1 MNTEITK
8 HEPMLVHIKPT
19 RGWASLN
26 LRDLWT
32 YRELILF
39 MVWRD
44 LLVRYKQTVLGII
57 WAILQPFLNMV
68 VFSIFFGELAG
79 MPTDN
84 GIPYP
89 IFAYAALLPFTLF
102 SKALN
107 DASRSLVGHQ
117 NMVSKIYF
125 PRLILPLSSVL
136 GGIVDFG
143 LAFIVLIGLMIYYA
157 ITAGFQF
164 IINAAW
170 LWLPFFILLALVT
183 ALGVALW
190 LSALYVQYRDV
201 GYILPF
207 LAEFWKFVSP
217 VVYSSTMIPEQ
228 WQMLYSINPM
238 VGVINGFRWALL
250 GAPSPI
256 GMGLLVSTI
265 AAIVL
270 LATGLVYFRRMERTF
285 ADLI

>member
-1 MNTEITK
+1 MSTDLTR
-8 HEPMLVHIKPT
+8 HDPMLVHIKPT

-39 MVWRD
+39 MIWRD
-44 LLVRYKQTVLGII
+44 LLVRYKQTVLGVT
-57 WAILQPFLNMV
+57 WAILQPFLQMV

-102 SKALN
+102 TKALN

-143 LAFIVLIGLMIYYA
+143 LAFIVLIGLMIYYSL
-157 ITAGFQF
+157 TAGFHF
-164 IINAAW
+164 IISASW

-256 GMGLLVSTI
+256 GMGLLISTV

-270 LATGLVYFRRMERTF
+270 FATGLVYFRRMERTF

>member
-1 MNTEITK
+1 MTSEITK
-8 HEPMLVHIKPT
+8 HASKIVHIKPT
-19 RGWASLN
+19 KGWASLN

-32 YRELILF
+32 YRELVYF
-39 MVWRD
+39 MIWRD
-44 LLVRYKQTVLGII
+44 LKVRYKQTALGVS
-57 WAILQPFLNMV
+57 WAILQPFLQMI
-68 VFSIFFGELAG
+68 VFSIFFGGLAKV
-79 MPTDN
+79 PTDN

-89 IFAYAALLPFTLF
+89 IFSYVALLPFTLF
-102 SKALN
+102 TKALN

-125 PRLILPLSSVL
+125 PRMILPLSSVL
-136 GGIVDFG
+136 GGLVDFA
-143 LAFIVLIGLMIYYA
+143 LAFIVLIGLMIYYS
-157 ITAGFQF
+157 ITGGFHF

-201 GYILPF
+201 GYMLPF
-207 LAEFWKFVSP
+207 LSDFWKFISP
-217 VVYSSTMIPEQ
+217 VVYSTTMIPEK

-256 GMGLLVSTI
+256 GMGLLVSTMV
-265 AAIVL
+265 AIIL
-270 LATGLVYFRRMERTF
+270 LASGWVYFRRMERTF

>member
-1 MNTEITK
+1 MSTEITK
-8 HEPMLVHIKPT
+8 HEPKIVHIKPT
-19 RGWASLN
+19 QGWASLN

-32 YRELILF
+32 YRELIYF
-39 MVWRD
+39 MIWRD
-44 LLVRYKQTVLGII
+44 LLVRYKQTVLGVT
-57 WAILQPFLNMV
+57 WAILQPFLQMV
-68 VFSIFFGELAG
+68 VFSIFFGELAKV
-79 MPTDN
+79 PTDN

-89 IFAYAALLPFTLF
+89 IFSYAALLPFTLF
-102 SKALN
+102 TKALN

-117 NMVSKIYF
+117 NMVTKIYF

-143 LAFIVLIGLMIYYA
+143 LAFIVLIGLMIYYS
-157 ITAGFQF
+157 ITGGFHF

-201 GYILPF
+201 GYVLPF
-207 LAEFWKFVSP
+207 LAEVWKFVSP

-256 GMGLLVSTI
+256 GMGLLISTI
-265 AAIVL
+265 VAIIL
-270 LATGLVYFRRMERTF
+270 LASGLVYFRRMERTF
-285 ADLI
+285 ADTI